1 MSDGPHPQVP
11 RRRLRVDLR
20 NAREAA
26 GLTQDDVAK
35 AMEWSLSKIIR
46 IEAGSVGISTNDL
59 KALLRLYKI
68 TDQRISDELLALA
81 RQSRER
87 SWWSSYKDV
96 LSRHYTQLIDYE
108 SAATSIH
115 GFQPI
120 LVPGLLQTEEYARIT
135 IAQLVESLSPKDLD
149 NLVEIRMK
157 RQELHS
163 RRPSPTMFFVIDEAV
178 VRRVVGGK
186 DVMRRQIDHLIAMGA
201 RRNVTIELVP
211 FAAGVHPGMQ
221 GPFVIMQLPEP
232 AHDDVLYLEGS
243 KGAIV
248 IIDNAE
254 DVAIYQEKFEQ
265 LHKLSMSPADT
276 AAYLRKVA
284 EEMN

>member
-1 MSDGPHPQVP
+1 MNDVPHPQVP

-26 GLTQDDVAK
+26 GLTQDDVAR

-46 IEAGSVGISTNDL
+46 IEAGSVGVSSNDL

-68 TDQRISDELLALA
+68 TDQGISDELLALA

-96 LSRHYTQLIDYE
+96 LSRHYTQFIDYE
-108 SAATSIH
+108 SAATSIQA
-115 GFQPI
+115 FQPT

-135 IAQLVESLSPKDLD
+135 IAQLAESPKDLD

-157 RQELHS
+157 RQELLH
-163 RRPSPTMFFVIDEAV
+163 RQPSPTTFFVIDEAV
-178 VRRVVGGK
+178 VKRVVGGR
-186 DVMRRQIDHLIAMGA
+186 DVMRRQIDHLIATGA
-201 RRNVTIELVP
+201 RRNVTVELVP
-211 FAAGVHPGMQ
+211 FTAGVHPGMQ

-232 AHDDVLYLEGS
+232 VHDDVLYLEGS
-243 KGAIV
+243 KGSMV
-248 IIDNAE
+248 IIDDPE
-254 DVAIYQEKFEQ
+254 DVASYQEKFEQ
-265 LHKLSMSPADT
+265 LHKLSMNPADT
-276 AAYLRKVA
+276 AAYLRKIA